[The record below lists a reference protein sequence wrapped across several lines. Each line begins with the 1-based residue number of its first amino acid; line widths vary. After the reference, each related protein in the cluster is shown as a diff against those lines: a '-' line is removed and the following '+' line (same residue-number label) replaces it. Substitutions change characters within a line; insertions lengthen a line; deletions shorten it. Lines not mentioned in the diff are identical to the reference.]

1 MNWHKWHFK
10 KDVIYLNISWQVGV
24 NLLDKS
30 SKRQLPAAR
39 NIPLLQKSNQHI
51 TLKFPPAVE
60 SVKTKEAQ
68 KWWCHNRKLAL
79 KTL

>member
-30 SKRQLPAAR
+30 SKDNSLQLETSR
-39 NIPLLQKSNQHI
+39 SYKNQ
-51 TLKFPPAVE
+51 TSTSL
-60 SVKTKEAQ
+60 
-68 KWWCHNRKLAL
+68 
-79 KTL
+79 